1 MAENHL
7 EIPPIALAQ
16 HYLSNRLRISD
27 NKHEGI
33 KPYTHRMRIASFNT
47 MSASNRQNEIPR
59 TKNGRDKI
67 LDAHY
72 NAETQQHLI
81 YWRKGM
87 FAIGRKCICGERF
100 TLSHAERC
108 FGTHMKIEDM
118 IAEDEYSNVNYY
130 IDAMWSTM
138 NVP

>member
-1 MAENHL
+1 
-7 EIPPIALAQ
+7 
-16 HYLSNRLRISD
+16 
-27 NKHEGI
+27 
-33 KPYTHRMRIASFNT
+33 MRIAHFNT
-47 MSASNRQNEIPR
+47 MSASSRQNDIPR

-67 LDAHY
+67 LDARY
-72 NAETQQHLI
+72 NANTQQHLI

-108 FGTHMKIEDM
+108 FGTHMKIEEM
-118 IAEDEYSNVNYY
+118 IAEDEYSKVNYY

-138 NVP
+138 NDS